1 MSEQKLV
8 TVDSRTER
16 KLVDDQ
22 KYIISKYDIPYDVK
36 TEEGLEFASNLGI
49 SYEDFKEL
57 IMVTD
62 VEDALEELKQKI

>member
-49 SYEDFKEL
+49 LMK
-57 IMVTD
+57 I
-62 VEDALEELKQKI
+62 LKN